1 MSDDPSSIK
10 QADRNWL
17 ERLSDSLFSSEPKN
31 KLELL
36 QILQEASS
44 SGLLDD
50 EAFDIMEGALEVAD
64 KQAREVMI
72 PRSKMVVVDI
82 DERPQDYLPKVIES
96 GHSRFPVIGENID
109 EIKGILL
116 AKDLLPMIIGG
127 PDSLQLDA
135 LLREPEI
142 IPESKRLN
150 ILLRE
155 FRENRRHM
163 ALVADEYG
171 GIAGLITIEDILEEI
186 VGEIEDETDQDE
198 DDMIRKFGSKDYV
211 IDAILPIDEFNERF
225 DTKLS
230 NEEFETIGGLV
241 MQSFHHVPQK
251 GERTFVG
258 NLEFEI
264 IKSDNRKIY
273 TVRLLTGDN
282 ELPKHD

>member
-1 MSDDPSSIK
+1 MTDDPSST
-10 QADRNWL
+10 QQVDRNWL
-17 ERLSDSLFSSEPKN
+17 ERLSDNLFNSEPKN
-31 KLELL
+31 KGELL
-36 QILQEASS
+36 KILEEASS

-82 DERPQDYLPKVIES
+82 EQAPVDYLPVIIES
-96 GHSRFPVIGENID
+96 GHSRFPVIGETTD

-116 AKDLLPMIIGG
+116 AKDLLPMILKG
-127 PDSLQLDA
+127 PDAINMQA

-150 ILLRE
+150 VLLRE

-198 DDMIRKFGSKDYV
+198 DDMIRKFGAKDFV
-211 IDAILPIDEFNERF
+211 IDALLPIDDFNERF
-225 DTKLS
+225 NTDLS

-241 MQSFHHVPQK
+241 MQAFHHVPHK
-251 GERTFVG
+251 GERTMVG
-258 NLEFEI
+258 ELEFEI
-264 IKSDNRKIY
+264 IRADRRKIQ
-273 TVRLLTGDN
+273 TLRLLTGDN
-282 ELPKHD
+282 ALELD

>member
-1 MSDDPSSIK
+1 MTDDPSST
-10 QADRNWL
+10 QQVDRNWL
-17 ERLSDSLFSSEPKN
+17 ERLSDNLFNSEPKN
-31 KLELL
+31 KGELL
-36 QILQEASS
+36 KILEEASS

-82 DERPQDYLPKVIES
+82 EQAPVDYLPVIIES
-96 GHSRFPVIGENID
+96 GHSRFPVIGETTD

-116 AKDLLPMIIGG
+116 AKDLLPMILKG
-127 PDSLQLDA
+127 PDAINMQA

-150 ILLRE
+150 VLLRE

-198 DDMIRKFGSKDYV
+198 DDMIRKFGAKDFV
-211 IDAILPIDEFNERF
+211 IDALLPIDDFNERF
-225 DTKLS
+225 NTDLS

-241 MQSFHHVPQK
+241 MQAFHHVPHK
-251 GERTFVG
+251 GEKTLVG
-258 NLEFEI
+258 DLEFEI
-264 IKSDNRKIY
+264 IRADRRKIQ
-273 TVRLLTGDN
+273 TLRLLTGDN
-282 ELPKHD
+282 ALELD